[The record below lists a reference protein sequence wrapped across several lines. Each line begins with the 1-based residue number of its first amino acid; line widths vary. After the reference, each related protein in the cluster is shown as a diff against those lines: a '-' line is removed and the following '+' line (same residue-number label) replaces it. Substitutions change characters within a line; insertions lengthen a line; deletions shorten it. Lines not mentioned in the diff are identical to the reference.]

1 MIQFASGEPGAQALI
16 SQYQPGS
23 AEYEFLDKLAK
34 STHVYRYESLEELA
48 FETDLRRN
56 IIKASYALY
65 RGRLKFRTFHES
77 VCNEAYWYRRND
89 GGFVLKKDVKPSDAV
104 NDIFLNTRLYG
115 TECSTAIVMI
125 YYKAV
130 LDSYGENLYNAAF
143 QEIILM
149 NWRQIDELMGAALY
163 RRLPDYVPGDCRY
176 FRNPDV
182 NPLTP
187 EWQGENTIEL
197 GNGLHYGHG
206 IGIGNPGMFIEA
218 LNRNRIEG
226 SPVSAY
232 LMDNATRPDF
242 KGLYQYRK
250 NAILTV

>member
-163 RRLPDYVPGDCRY
+163 RRLPDYVPVDCRY